1 MAPQRQAGS
10 YRKTNGGRTVSEK
23 TRFIILAV
31 LLLASIALLLAANNV
46 ASNVLFD

>member
-1 MAPQRQAGS
+1 M
-10 YRKTNGGRTVSEK
+10 SEK

-31 LLLASIALLLAANNV
+31 LLLASVFLLLAANNV